1 MADQMLLGQFQ
12 GANANLSAIAK
23 ALSNIFVGNTSIGT
37 FTCASSAT
45 TTVTDANVKAGSA
58 VVLVPTNAAAGTL
71 QGSSKALY
79 IVAANGSFAAKTA
92 SAAAAAGTE
101 TFLYLVATLS

>member
-1 MADQMLLGQFQ
+1 MADQALIGAFN
-12 GANANLSAIAK
+12 GANQNLSAIAK

-37 FTCASSAT
+37 FTCAASAT
-45 TTVTDANVKAGSA
+45 TTVTDTNVKSGSA
-58 VVLVPTNAAAGTL
+58 IVLVPTNAAAGTL

-101 TFLYLVATLS
+101 TFTYLVATIG

>member
-1 MADQMLLGQFQ
+1 MADQALLGMFQ
-12 GANANLSAIAK
+12 GANSNFAASAQAMSK
-23 ALSNIFVGNTSIGT
+23 AFVGNASIGT
-37 FTCASSAT
+37 FTCAASAT
-45 TTVTDANVKAGSA
+45 TTVTDANVKSGSA

-92 SAAAAAGTE
+92 SGVAAAGTE
-101 TFLYLVATLS
+101 NFTYLVATIG